1 MAQKTLKISLVGMR
15 FHSPPFDVGVE
26 IKKTP
31 PTLQHEPNNKHDE
44 HAVAVLLR
52 NHKVG
57 YVDKESA
64 FRVAN
69 ILRMKANYQVNVKS
83 ISSTTI
89 NLDFIYEVKEKA
101 PDAPKLSITNK
112 TGIYKISVNDDERVY
127 VGQSNSINER
137 LKTHWNDLA
146 QYSHPNKHL
155 QRNWNEYGENKFK
168 ASILELAPE
177 HIKPGLELQRW
188 LAEREKHWIQY
199 YRNKTTCLNI
209 TDGEVIPTKKAVDEF
224 AKEQKAYDQNI
235 KLQKKIIK
243 AEIEDKQKRCSES
256 VANLRSIEQQVEG
269 INSFLFANTGIIG
282 FVIGS
287 SSKLQIEK
295 KRKELDALLP
305 RLHALRSEVNA
316 KLEEI
321 NQLKKKHRGLKTIKQ
336 LENLVGSQ
344 FIKIGKSPPSLRK
357 IN

>member
-15 FHSPPFDVGVE
+15 FHSPPFNVGVE

-69 ILRMKANYQVNVKS
+69 ILRMKANYEVNVKS

-146 QYSHPNKHL
+146 QYSQAHSFVAARILSCAPLIALHNL
-155 QRNWNEYGENKFK
+155 QFPLLLGY
-168 ASILELAPE
+168 AS
-177 HIKPGLELQRW
+177 GLISQSL
-188 LAEREKHWIQY
+188 
-199 YRNKTTCLNI
+199 
-209 TDGEVIPTKKAVDEF
+209 
-224 AKEQKAYDQNI
+224 
-235 KLQKKIIK
+235 
-243 AEIEDKQKRCSES
+243 
-256 VANLRSIEQQVEG
+256 
-269 INSFLFANTGIIG
+269 
-282 FVIGS
+282 
-287 SSKLQIEK
+287 
-295 KRKELDALLP
+295 
-305 RLHALRSEVNA
+305 
-316 KLEEI
+316 
-321 NQLKKKHRGLKTIKQ
+321 NQLGGWISGL
-336 LENLVGSQ
+336 
-344 FIKIGKSPPSLRK
+344 
-357 IN
+357 